1 MTSQEW
7 QQRAGAN
14 WRSAELVEVRSIA
27 QRMLECGARFEAF
40 VITQNKAGDLRA
52 IWYWDLKGKLFSV
65 ECKAPRDLPLPS
77 IVDIYCGADWA
88 EREARDYYGVSFEGR
103 VSTTPLMLRE
113 GDAPGVMLHPVGG
126 PK

>member
-7 QQRAGAN
+7 QQRADAN

-40 VITQNKAGDLRA
+40 VITQNKAGELRA
-52 IWYWDLKGKLFSV
+52 IWHWDLKGKLFSV
-65 ECKAPRDLPLPS
+65 ECKAPRDLSLPS
-77 IVDIYCGADWA
+77 IADIYCGADWA

-103 VSTTPLMLRE
+103 VSTAPLMLRE
-113 GDAPGVMLHPVGG
+113 GDAPGVMLRPVGG

>member
-7 QQRAGAN
+7 QQRADAN

-52 IWYWDLKGKLFSV
+52 I
-65 ECKAPRDLPLPS
+65 
-77 IVDIYCGADWA
+77 
-88 EREARDYYGVSFEGR
+88 
-103 VSTTPLMLRE
+103 
-113 GDAPGVMLHPVGG
+113 
-126 PK
+126 